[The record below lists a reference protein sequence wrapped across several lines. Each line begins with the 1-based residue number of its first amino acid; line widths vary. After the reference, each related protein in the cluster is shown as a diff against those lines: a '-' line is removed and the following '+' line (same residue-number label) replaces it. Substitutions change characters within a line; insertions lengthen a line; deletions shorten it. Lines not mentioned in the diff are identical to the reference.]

1 MQTNLAAVTHTGTP
15 RQNATEQ
22 TWPTPVGQVSV
33 FFWPLALVALVAALT
48 ARHGGWPIDGGP
60 ALLVATAVMLLGGL
74 PHGAC
79 DMALAAAAWR
89 IHWHGLVLIVAAYL
103 GVAALMMAL
112 WWAVPVAALL
122 LFLALA
128 GVHFGEDWTM
138 LPRGLLRIM
147 AGLAV
152 ITTAALGQ
160 PGPVGALF
168 AVMTRSPLAL
178 PIAHWAAAAAP
189 VALLVTLV
197 GLVLAWRAGNRVWV
211 LAQTICY
218 ACLLTL
224 PPLIGFAVFF
234 VGLHS
239 PLHWR
244 QVVQTLPRQ
253 WRGAALRQG
262 VWLTALVLGVWVW
275 ALWFRGVVVM
285 SPTMP
290 LIIGGD
296 AFRLLSIV
304 AAPHLAL
311 SLVIERQLANT
322 GQARRES
329 PFQATMVARK

>member
-1 MQTNLAAVTHTGTP
+1 MQTNFAAASHPGSLRHSLSEP
-15 RQNATEQ
+15 A
-22 TWPTPVGQVSV
+22 WPTPVGQVSAL
-33 FFWPLALVALVAALT
+33 FWPLALMALAAALL
-48 ARHGGWPIDGGP
+48 ARHGGWAIDGGP
-60 ALLVATAVMLLGGL
+60 VLLVATAVMLIGGL

-89 IHWHGLVLIVAAYL
+89 IHWHGLVLVLAAYL
-103 GVAALMMAL
+103 GVGALMMAL

-128 GVHFGEDWTM
+128 GLHFGEDWTM

-168 AVMTRSPLAL
+168 SVMTQSPLAV

-189 VALLVTLV
+189 VTLLVTLV
-197 GLVLAWRAGNRVWV
+197 GLILAWRAGHREWV

-218 ACLLTL
+218 GCLLTL
-224 PPLIGFAVFF
+224 PPLIGFSVFF

-244 QVVQTLPRQ
+244 QVVHTLPRQ
-253 WRGAALRQG
+253 WRGAALWQG
-262 VWLTALVLGVWVW
+262 VWLTALVLAVWIW
-275 ALWFRGVVVM
+275 ALWYRGLGVM
-285 SPTMP
+285 TPAMP
-290 LIIGGD
+290 LFIGGD
-296 AFRLLSIV
+296 AFRLLAIV
-304 AAPHLAL
+304 AAPHLVL
-311 SLVIERQLANT
+311 SLAIERRL
-322 GQARRES
+322 GSARIVTQSAEPIRV
-329 PFQATMVARK
+329 PRD